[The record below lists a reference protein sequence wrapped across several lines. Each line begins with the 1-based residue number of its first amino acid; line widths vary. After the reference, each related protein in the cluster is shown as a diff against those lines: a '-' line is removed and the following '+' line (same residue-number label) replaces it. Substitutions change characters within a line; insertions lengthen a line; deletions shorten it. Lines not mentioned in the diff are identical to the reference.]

1 MPLPKIQQPLFE
13 ITIPS
18 TKKKIKIR
26 PFTVKEEKI
35 LLIGRESGDVSQI
48 FLSIEQVITNCI
60 QDDIDVSE
68 LATFD
73 LEYILMHIRGKAVN
87 DTVEFEVNDPEIEGR
102 KISLSF
108 DVNKVEIA
116 RLGDF
121 DPKIAVSDDW
131 TITMRYPTLKELHTM
146 VDSKEGE
153 GSFNVMISCINEV
166 MSSDGEQIFRMK
178 DFSKEEVDSFI
189 DDLSGSALEKIQTFF
204 TSMPAMRIE
213 CPYQT
218 PTGEDK
224 KFVIEGIESF
234 FM

>member
-1 MPLPKIQQPLFE
+1 MPLPKITQPLFE

-18 TKKKIKIR
+18 TQKKVKIR

-35 LLIGRESGDVSQI
+35 LLIARESGDVAQI

-73 LEYILMHIRGKAVN
+73 LEYILMQIRGKAVN
-87 DTVEFEVNDPEIEGR
+87 DTVEFEVADPENEGR
-102 KISLSF
+102 KIALSF
-108 DVNKVEIA
+108 DVNKVQIA
-116 RLGDF
+116 RLGEF

-131 TITMRYPTLKELHTM
+131 IITMRYPTLKELHTM
-146 VDSKEGE
+146 IDSKEGE
-153 GSFNVMISCINEV
+153 GSFNVMVSCINEV
-166 MSSDGEQIFRMK
+166 MSADGEKIYRMK
-178 DFSKEEVDSFI
+178 DFSKEEIDDFI
-189 DDLSGSALEKIQTFF
+189 DGLSGSALEKIQGFF

-213 CPYQT
+213 CPYKT

-224 KFVIEGIESF
+224 MFVIEGIESF

>member
-1 MPLPKIQQPLFE
+1 MPLPKITQPLFE

-18 TKKKIKIR
+18 TQKKVKIR

-35 LLIGRESGDVSQI
+35 LLIARESGDVAQI

-73 LEYILMHIRGKAVN
+73 LEYILMQIRGKAVN
-87 DTVEFEVNDPEIEGR
+87 DTVEFEVADPENEGR
-102 KISLSF
+102 KIALSF
-108 DVNKVEIA
+108 DVNKVQIA
-116 RLGDF
+116 RLGEF

-131 TITMRYPTLKELHTM
+131 IITMRYPTLKELHTM
-146 VDSKEGE
+146 IDSKEGE
-153 GSFNVMISCINEV
+153 GSFNVMVSCINEV
-166 MSSDGEQIFRMK
+166 MSADGEKIYRMK
-178 DFSKEEVDSFI
+178 DFSKEEIDDFI
-189 DDLSGSALEKIQTFF
+189 DGLSGTALEKIQAFF

-213 CPYQT
+213 CPYKT

-224 KFVIEGIESF
+224 MFVIEGIESF

>member
-1 MPLPKIQQPLFE
+1 MPLPKITQPLFE

-18 TKKKIKIR
+18 TQKKVKIR

-35 LLIGRESGDVSQI
+35 LLIARESGDVAQI

-73 LEYILMHIRGKAVN
+73 LEYILMQIRGKAVN
-87 DTVEFEVNDPEIEGR
+87 DTVEFEVADPENEGR
-102 KISLSF
+102 KIALSF
-108 DVNKVEIA
+108 DVNKVQIA
-116 RLGDF
+116 RLGEF

-131 TITMRYPTLKELHTM
+131 IITMRYPTLKELHTM
-146 VDSKEGE
+146 IDSKEGE
-153 GSFNVMISCINEV
+153 GSFNVMVSCISEV
-166 MSSDGEQIFRMK
+166 MSADGEKIYRMK
-178 DFSKEEVDSFI
+178 DFSKEEIDDFI
-189 DDLSGSALEKIQTFF
+189 DGLSGTALEKIQAFF

-213 CPYQT
+213 CPYKT

-224 KFVIEGIESF
+224 MFVIEGIESF